1 MASPSESSLISK
13 LQSSDSPGI
22 HALVSDYLRPL
33 SDLKPTKKPNPDQTL
48 IRSLAK
54 RFLSFLNASLSLLP
68 KRLPEVSK
76 SNDSDAVFLLELL
89 RVYRLCL
96 DCLDVVASQLASKPF
111 SVELQRL
118 RLIHCLESCGLLEE
132 AQSEG
137 FGVLE
142 KLRPAKTK
150 GKLLPEIDKGSGDDK
165 ELCYLVVDIVVS
177 LVRCA
182 AAGLAKED
190 GHFRKVLQLVEEV
203 NPWLRLDSNSYE
215 KLHKM
220 LVTHLGKCTLNLL
233 GRTPF
238 LDRDFV
244 TLFWCTTLTEY
255 VKSPIKDQ
263 VYKITLRIC
272 SSLFALRDNN
282 SLYIMDILDSIL
294 RECKVEEGN
303 TGKDFVELVYY
314 CANKCQTANASFCS
328 TFAAYLNK
336 IAEHF
341 KQVSTPIN
349 SILRL
354 YAAGLLLVS
363 CNLRS
368 RTGDVASSGYA
379 KFECLLGT
387 LLENEKI
394 LQNSP
399 PLLGSL
405 HICIKSNCMS
415 SSVED
420 QCFAGPPC
428 ILSGFDAEASMTY
441 LSVYLEALKFLCQP
455 LAKSINSERKQLVTE
470 VDDASAMTMMSTVQ
484 DAFHILCHLILSS
497 ASSMPK
503 NNGDGFD
510 EKSKTVLNLVVAAF
524 TLSIRTNLKVQ
535 ESKQLINQIIA
546 SKWIEAEGLKYII
559 ACLYNIAV
567 VLYRNRQLKKT
578 SKVLNLCCKA
588 SWLCIKY
595 HCANLSE
602 AALKEFV
609 MEACTRSAFL
619 LDIIYDVNNLKI
631 NKKMI
636 DILKNWFTANY
647 LFDRLPAPIPVVK
660 QWVKIVCRRATQ
672 VDETIDSL
680 TLYSLLS
687 SSTELSKR
695 NNAMILEQEL
705 TAYEEMGFKY
715 PEFCQKMQMK
725 ITDILLQD
733 IYITPD
739 SRFQKAQTLVRKGK
753 AIRVRGIGGL
763 RDCIQCLSEAITIL
777 KEISGEI
784 CTDNNPI
791 DHQLCVTYCLRA
803 ICTQEAEAN
812 SKQQIFEDVKAA
824 LDLWLNI
831 SHLNHFEEGDCSA
844 LSDNIMI
851 LLYNVVDLLQ
861 LKGFMELFN
870 DASRLV
876 IKMFKR
882 KNVPIEKWLPLM
894 WESRSLSHALCVSP
908 VNEEFIMNSMD
919 EFSELSNIDFWIRY
933 LQGNQ
938 SSLIGFQ
945 QNFSFL
951 FASSHKN
958 SCSHGSSFQT
968 DITIAE
974 VQKAALDLI
983 SNVPVPSH
991 STFLAGCL
999 FYDLCPRLVANG
1011 QLIEAL
1017 SSAKE
1022 AHRLHAKLFQRKFTH
1037 SVQQQNEEQNVIA
1050 DSSKN
1055 LMDGIENIGLNLSVA
1070 REVLLFD
1077 SISWDLEDN
1086 YLSAWKVMQC
1096 YLESTLQ
1103 VGIIHEMVGDGA
1115 EAETYFKWGK
1125 AISCSLNLPFFL
1137 IVFSSSLGKLY
1148 VKKRLWDL
1156 AEKELRSAE
1165 QILKESNTLFCCSKC
1180 KLKLEVTLYEYLG
1193 DLCQSKFDTCDGVM
1207 SEETAKN
1214 WYTSALDKLN
1224 LSEWKNPLSCPEVG
1238 SDGTAT
1244 DIKCPAGKTCT
1255 CFIMNE
1261 AGENVKKSMK
1271 VGRQTE
1277 IGPKQNRKTK
1287 IAAKVLPKEPNL
1299 VVENTSRLTRSRYRS
1314 LQNQDTSIHRKLEV
1328 HESLEG
1334 NHVSDSS
1341 DMLSQNGSVFSNIG
1355 CPFPSRCA
1363 ITCVFSKM
1371 RCWYCLP
1378 SEVIR
1383 SGLLN
1388 DFINLKWEF
1397 VRRQLSMKLL
1407 SRVVKCFA
1415 YPGQIDE
1422 ARKILLRSISVLVSR
1437 NPFYPMPS
1445 SIPLDYFH
1453 HLVAREIP
1461 GDVFT
1466 IERAEIVH
1474 DICWYS
1480 LKSYHSKFARNIF
1493 CNLSFI
1499 KFEDL
1504 SSWLMVAFVLSR
1516 EVPVIFQKVSK
1527 LLAVMCVVS
1536 SLSEQFSLSSFSKA
1550 LGENYWSSYFH
1561 QASIGTHLNYQF
1573 LSHLTGRCKGSYV
1586 TGSSSIKEC
1595 TSDLLRLVPDTT
1607 VDLAEYVKRFL
1618 AGLPSTTIIS
1628 ISLLGRDYTS
1638 LLQELLS
1645 YPTCVQAW
1653 MLVSRLSFKN
1663 EPVVM
1668 LLPLDSIL
1676 QASGEG
1682 DLSTGSDTFP
1692 KCEEHSEKWRCPWGF
1707 TVVDDVAPAFKT
1719 ILEENYLSTI
1729 SPLEDTTQNRMLWWK
1744 RRKNLDHCLDKLL
1757 RNLEESCFGSWKC
1770 LLLGEWLNC
1779 KNFDLVLKNLVND
1792 LRSKCKLDVNEGLL
1806 KIILGGSKYV
1816 CDGKTLVSQLCSKK
1830 DCYIAKVG
1838 YCNEAR
1844 RGILNSAD
1852 GIGVSSEVAFELLS
1866 EALNVLEVDD
1876 SMYREPIILVL
1887 DYEVQMLPWENL
1899 PILRNQEV
1907 YRMPSVSCISAV
1919 LHKDSNH
1926 KEQVGR
1932 NLGPFPL
1939 IDPLD
1944 AFYLLNPDGDLG
1956 GTQIEFENYFRDQNL
1971 EGKAGLRPTIKEL
1984 ASALESHDLF
1994 IYFGHGSGGQY
2005 IPRHEIQKLDKCAAT
2020 LLMGCSSGSLTLPG
2034 QYAPQGIPLSYLL
2047 AGSPAIVGNLWE
2059 VTDKDIDRFG
2069 KAMLD
2074 AWLKERSDMPTE
2086 CLQCNLLSEEFEAMN
2101 LKGCKGRA
2109 KRKAPRKKLLE
2120 LAESESPK
2128 NCGHRRKI
2136 GAFMGQA
2143 REVCTLP
2150 FLTGASP
2157 VCYGVPTGIWRKTN
2171 V

>member
-22 HALVSDYLRPL
+22 HALVFDYLRPL
-33 SDLKPTKKPNPDQTL
+33 SDLKPTKKSNPDQTL

-54 RFLSFLNASLSLLP
+54 RFLSFLNASLSILP

-76 SNDSDAVFLLELL
+76 SNNAVSLLELL

-96 DCLDVVASQLASKPF
+96 DCLDAVASQLASKPF
-111 SVELQRL
+111 SVEFQRL
-118 RLIHCLESCGLLEE
+118 RLIHCLESCGLFDE
-132 AQSEG
+132 AQLEG
-137 FGVLE
+137 LGVLE
-142 KLRPAKTK
+142 KLPPAKRK
-150 GKLLPEIDKGSGDDK
+150 GKLLPEIDKGSGEGK
-165 ELCYLVVDIVVS
+165 EFCSLVVDIVVS
-177 LVRCA
+177 LLRCA

-190 GHFRKVLQLVEEV
+190 AHFRKVLQLVEEV
-203 NPWLRLDSNSYE
+203 NPWLRRLDSNSYE

-238 LDRDFV
+238 PDRDLV

-263 VYKITLRIC
+263 VYKIALRVC

-282 SLYIMDILDSIL
+282 SLYIMDILDSIV

-341 KQVSTPIN
+341 KQVMTPIN

-368 RTGDVASSGYA
+368 RTGDLASSGSA

-405 HICIKSNCMS
+405 HICSKSNCMS

-420 QCFAGPPC
+420 QCFAGHPC
-428 ILSGFDAEASMTY
+428 ALSGFDGEASMTY
-441 LSVYLEALKFLCQP
+441 LSGYLEALKYLCQP
-455 LAKSINSERKQLVTE
+455 LAKSINSERKELVTK

-497 ASSMPK
+497 TSSMPK
-503 NNGDGFD
+503 NNGGGFD

-567 VLYRNRQLKKT
+567 VLYRNRLLKKA

-595 HCANLSE
+595 HSANLSE
-602 AALKEFV
+602 GALKEFV
-609 MEACTRSAFL
+609 MEACTRSALL
-619 LDIIYDVNNLKI
+619 LDIIHDVNNLKI

-636 DILKNWFTANY
+636 DILKNWFTAND
-647 LFDRLPAPIPVVK
+647 LFEGLPAPIPVVK
-660 QWVKIVCRRATQ
+660 QWVKIECKRATQ
-672 VDETIDSL
+672 VDERIDSL

-687 SSTELSKR
+687 SSLELSKR
-695 NNAMILEQEL
+695 NIAMILEQEL

-733 IYITPD
+733 IYITLD

-763 RDCIQCLSEAITIL
+763 RDCIQCLSEAITIMN
-777 KEISGEI
+777 EIFGEI

-791 DHQLCVTYCLRA
+791 HHQLCVTYCLRA

-812 SKQQIFEDVKAA
+812 SKQIFEDVKAA
-824 LDLWLNI
+824 LDLWLSI
-831 SHLNHFEEGDCSA
+831 SHLNRFEEGDSSA

-870 DASRLV
+870 DAYQLL

-908 VNEEFIMNSMD
+908 VNEEFIMNSLD

-951 FASSHKN
+951 FASSHRN

-968 DITIAE
+968 DITIDE

-1037 SVQQQNEEQNVIA
+1037 NVQQQNEEKNVMV

-1055 LMDGIENIGLNLSVA
+1055 LMDGVENIGLNLSVA

-1077 SISWDLEDN
+1077 SISWDLKDS

-1103 VGIIHEMVGDGA
+1103 LGIIHEMIGDGA
-1115 EAETYFKWGK
+1115 EAETYLKWGK
-1125 AISCSLNLPFFL
+1125 AISCSLKLPFF
-1137 IVFSSSLGKLY
+1137 IIIFSSSLGKLY
-1148 VKKRLWDL
+1148 LKKRLWDL
-1156 AEKELRSAE
+1156 AEKELLSAE
-1165 QILKESNTLFCCSKC
+1165 QILKESNTPFCCSKC

-1224 LSEWKNPLSCPEVG
+1224 LSEWKNPLSCPEDG

-1261 AGENVKKSMK
+1261 VGESVKKSMK
-1271 VGRQTE
+1271 AGRETE
-1277 IGPKQNRKTK
+1277 IGAKQNRKTK
-1287 IAAKVLPKEPNL
+1287 NAAKVLPKEPNL
-1299 VVENTSRLTRSRYRS
+1299 VVENKSRLTRSRYRS
-1314 LQNQDTSIHRKLEV
+1314 SQNQYTSIHGKLEV

-1341 DMLSQNGSVFSNIG
+1341 DMLSQNGSVLSNIG
-1355 CPFPSRCA
+1355 CTFASRCA

-1371 RCWYCLP
+1371 KCWYCLP
-1378 SEVIR
+1378 SEVVK

-1397 VRRQLSMKLL
+1397 VRRQHSMKLL

-1493 CNLSFI
+1493 CNLSSI

-1504 SSWLMVAFVLSR
+1504 ASWLMVAFVLSR
-1516 EVPVIFQKVSK
+1516 EVPVIFQ
-1527 LLAVMCVVS
+1527 
-1536 SLSEQFSLSSFSKA
+1536 
-1550 LGENYWSSYFH
+1550 
-1561 QASIGTHLNYQF
+1561 
-1573 LSHLTGRCKGSYV
+1573 KGSYV

-1607 VDLAEYVKRFL
+1607 VDLAEYVKKFL

-1676 QASGEG
+1676 QASCEG
-1682 DLSTGSDTFP
+1682 DLSTGSGTSP
-1692 KCEEHSEKWRCPWGF
+1692 KCEEHSEKWHCPWGF
-1707 TVVDDVAPAFKT
+1707 TVVDDVAPTFKT
-1719 ILEENYLSTI
+1719 ILEENYLSTK

-1757 RNLEESCFGSWKC
+1757 RNLEESWFGSWKC

-1838 YCNEAR
+1838 YCDEAR
-1844 RGILNSAD
+1844 RGILNSAN

-1876 SMYREPIILVL
+1876 SVNREPIILVL

-1919 LHKDSNH
+1919 LHKGSNH

-2157 VCYGVPTGIWRKTN
+2157 VCYGVPTGIWRKRN

>member
-13 LQSSDSPGI
+13 LQSSDSTGI

-33 SDLKPTKKPNPDQTL
+33 ADLKPSKKSNHDQTL

-54 RFLSFLNASLSLLP
+54 RFLSFLNASLSILP
-68 KRLPEVSK
+68 KRLPEASK
-76 SNDSDAVFLLELL
+76 SNDAVSLGELL

-96 DCLDVVASQLASKPF
+96 DCLDAVASQLASKPF
-111 SVELQRL
+111 SVEFQRL
-118 RLIHCLESCGLLEE
+118 RLTHCLECCGLFDE
-132 AQSEG
+132 AEAEG
-137 FGVLE
+137 LGVLE
-142 KLRPAKTK
+142 KLRPARRK
-150 GKLLPEIDKGSGDDK
+150 GRLLPEIDKGGGDGKD
-165 ELCYLVVDIVVS
+165 LCSLVVEIVLS

-190 GHFRKVLQLVEEV
+190 GHFRKVLQLVDEV
-203 NPWLRLDSNSYE
+203 TPWLRGLDSNSYE
-215 KLHKM
+215 KLHKV
-220 LVTHLGKCTLNLL
+220 LVVHLGKCTLNLL

-238 LDRDFV
+238 PDRDLV
-244 TLFWCTTLTEY
+244 ILFCCTTLTEY

-263 VYKITLRIC
+263 VYKIAHKIC
-272 SSLFALRDNN
+272 SSLFALQDNN
-282 SLYIMDILDSIL
+282 SLYIMDILDCIV

-303 TGKDFVELVYY
+303 TGTEFVELVYY
-314 CANKCQTANASFCS
+314 CVNKCQTANANFCS

-336 IAEHF
+336 IEEHF
-341 KQVSTPIN
+341 KQVMTPIN

-368 RTGDVASSGYA
+368 RTGDLASSGSA

-405 HICIKSNCMS
+405 HICSKSSCMS

-420 QCFAGPPC
+420 QCFDGHPDT
-428 ILSGFDAEASMTY
+428 LSGFDGKASMTY
-441 LSVYLEALKFLCQP
+441 LPVYLEALKFLCQP

-470 VDDASAMTMMSTVQ
+470 VDDASARTMLSTIQ

-497 ASSMPK
+497 ASFMPK

-510 EKSKTVLNLVVAAF
+510 EKSKTVLNVVVAAF
-524 TLSIRTNLKVQ
+524 TLSIRNNLKVQ
-535 ESKQLINQIIA
+535 ESKQLIKQIIA
-546 SKWIEAEGLKYII
+546 SKWIETEGLKYII

-567 VLYRNRQLKKT
+567 VLYRNRQLEKA

-595 HCANLSE
+595 HCGNLSE
-602 AALKEFV
+602 GVLKEFV
-609 MEACTRSAFL
+609 MEACTRSALL
-619 LDIIYDVNNLKI
+619 LDILYDINNLKI

-636 DILKNWFTANY
+636 EILKNWFTAND
-647 LFDRLPAPIPVVK
+647 LFERLPAPIPVVK
-660 QWVKIVCRRATQ
+660 QWVKIECKCATQ
-672 VDETIDSL
+672 LDETIDSL
-680 TLYSLLS
+680 TLYCLLS

-695 NNAMILEQEL
+695 NIAIILEQEL
-705 TAYEEMGFKY
+705 TAYEEMSFKY
-715 PEFCQKMQMK
+715 PELCQKMQMK
-725 ITDILLQD
+725 ITGILLQD

-753 AIRVRGIGGL
+753 AIRVSGIGGL
-763 RDCIQCLSEAITIL
+763 RDCIQCLSEAINIM
-777 KEISGEI
+777 KEISGEM
-784 CTDNNPI
+784 CADNNPI

-812 SKQQIFEDVKAA
+812 LKQIFEDVKAA
-824 LDLWLNI
+824 LDLWLSI
-831 SHLNHFEEGDCSA
+831 SQLNLYEEGDCSA
-844 LSDNIMI
+844 LSDSTMI

-861 LKGFMELFN
+861 LKGLMELFN
-870 DASRLV
+870 DAYQLV
-876 IKMFKR
+876 IKMFKW
-882 KNVPIEKWLPLM
+882 KNVPVEKWLTLM
-894 WESRSLSHALCVSP
+894 WESRRLSHALCVSP
-908 VNEEFIMNSMD
+908 VNEEFIKNSLD

-951 FASSHKN
+951 FASFHRN

-968 DITIAE
+968 DITIDE

-1037 SVQQQNEEQNVIA
+1037 NVKRQNEEHNVIV
-1050 DSSKN
+1050 DFSEN
-1055 LMDGIENIGLNLSVA
+1055 LMDGVESIGMNLSVA
-1070 REVLLFD
+1070 REVLLYD
-1077 SISWDLEDN
+1077 SIPWDLKDR

-1103 VGIIHEMVGDGA
+1103 VGIMHEMIGDGV
-1115 EAETYFKWGK
+1115 EAETYLQWGK
-1125 AISCSLNLPFFL
+1125 AISCSLKLPLFT
-1137 IVFSSSLGKLY
+1137 IAFSSSLGKLY

-1156 AEKELRSAE
+1156 AEKELCSAE
-1165 QILKESNTLFCCSKC
+1165 QILKDSSTPFCCSKC

-1193 DLCQSKFDTCDGVM
+1193 DLCQSKFDTCDGVI
-1207 SEETAKN
+1207 SDETAKN

-1224 LSEWKNPLSCPEVG
+1224 LSEWKNPLSCPEDG

-1255 CFIMNE
+1255 CFIMSE

-1271 VGRQTE
+1271 AGRETE
-1277 IGPKQNRKTK
+1277 TGAKQNRKTK
-1287 IAAKVLPKEPNL
+1287 NAAKVLPKEPNL
-1299 VVENTSRLTRSRYRS
+1299 VVENKSRITRSRYRS
-1314 LQNQDTSIHRKLEV
+1314 SQNQDTSIHRKLEV
-1328 HESLEG
+1328 HEILEG
-1334 NHVSDSS
+1334 NHVSNPS
-1341 DMLSQNGSVFSNIG
+1341 DMLSQNGPVLSKIG
-1355 CPFPSRCA
+1355 CFFASGCA

-1371 RCWYCLP
+1371 RSWYCLP
-1378 SEVIR
+1378 SEVVK

-1388 DFINLKWEF
+1388 DFINFRWEF

-1407 SRVVKCFA
+1407 SRIVKCLA

-1437 NPFYPMPS
+1437 NPFYTTFS

-1453 HLVAREIP
+1453 HLVATEIP

-1493 CNLSFI
+1493 CNISSI

-1504 SSWLMVAFVLSR
+1504 ATWLMVAFVLSR
-1516 EVPVIFQKVSK
+1516 EVPVVFQKVSK

-1536 SLSEQFSLSSFSKA
+1536 SLSEQFSLSSFSKSLA
-1550 LGENYWSSYFH
+1550 ENYWSSYFH
-1561 QASIGTHLNYQF
+1561 QASIGTHLTYQF
-1573 LSHLTGRCKGSYV
+1573 LSHMTGRCKGSYV
-1586 TGSSSIKEC
+1586 TGSCIREC
-1595 TSDLLRLVPDTT
+1595 TFDLLRLVPDTT
-1607 VDLAEYVKRFL
+1607 VDLAEYVKKFL
-1618 AGLPSTTIIS
+1618 AGLPSTTIIG

-1653 MLVSRLSFKN
+1653 MLVSRLNFKN
-1663 EPVVM
+1663 EPVVV

-1676 QASGEG
+1676 QDEG
-1682 DLSTGSDTFP
+1682 DLSTGLGTFP
-1692 KCEEHSEKWRCPWGF
+1692 KCEGHSEKWRCPWGF

-1729 SPLEDTTQNRMLWWK
+1729 SPSEDTTQNRMLWWK

-1757 RNLEESCFGSWKC
+1757 RNLEESWFGSWKC
-1770 LLLGEWLNC
+1770 LLLGQWLNC
-1779 KNFDLVLKNLVND
+1779 KSFDLVLKKLVND

-1816 CDGKTLVSQLCSKK
+1816 CDGKALVSQLCSKK

-1838 YCNEAR
+1838 YCDEAR
-1844 RGILNSAD
+1844 KGMLNAAN
-1852 GIGVSSEVAFELLS
+1852 GFGMSSEVAFELLN

-1876 SMYREPIILVL
+1876 SVNREPIILVL

-1926 KEQVGR
+1926 KEERVGR
-1932 NLGPFPL
+1932 NLAPFPL

-1971 EGKAGLRPTIKEL
+1971 EGKAGSRPTIKEL

-1994 IYFGHGSGGQY
+1994 IYFGHGSGAQY

-2074 AWLKERSDMPTE
+2074 AWLKERSDMPME

-2157 VCYGVPTGIWRKTN
+2157 VCYGVPTGIWRKRN
-2171 V
+2171 I

>member
-13 LQSSDSPGI
+13 LQSSDSTGI
-22 HALVSDYLRPL
+22 HALVADYLRPL
-33 SDLKPTKKPNPDQTL
+33 SDLKPTKKSKNDQTL

-54 RFLSFLNASLSLLP
+54 RFLSFLNASLSILP

-76 SNDSDAVFLLELL
+76 SNDAVLLLELL

-96 DCLDVVASQLASKPF
+96 DCLDAVSSQLASKPF
-111 SVELQRL
+111 CVEFQRL
-118 RLIHCLESCGLLEE
+118 RLIHCLESCALLHEAETEGL
-132 AQSEG
+132 
-137 FGVLE
+137 GVLE
-142 KLRPAKTK
+142 KLRPPKRK
-150 GKLLPEIDKGSGDDK
+150 GKLLPEIDKGGGDGKD
-165 ELCYLVVDIVVS
+165 LCSLVVEIVAS
-177 LVRCA
+177 LVKCA

-190 GHFRKVLQLVEEV
+190 AHFRKVLQLVEEV
-203 NPWLRLDSNSYE
+203 TPWLRGLDSNSHE

-220 LVTHLGKCTLNLL
+220 LVIHLGKCALNLL
-233 GRTPF
+233 GRTTFP
-238 LDRDFV
+238 DRDLV
-244 TLFWCTTLTEY
+244 ILFCCTTLNEY
-255 VKSPIKDQ
+255 VKSPIRDQ
-263 VYKITLRIC
+263 VYK
-272 SSLFALRDNN
+272 
-282 SLYIMDILDSIL
+282 
-294 RECKVEEGN
+294 VGEGN
-303 TGKDFVELVYY
+303 TGTEFLELVYY
-314 CANKCQTANASFCS
+314 CVNKCQTANASFCS

-341 KQVSTPIN
+341 KQVMTPIN
-349 SILRL
+349 SILKL

-368 RTGDVASSGYA
+368 RTGDLASSGSA
-379 KFECLLGT
+379 KFECLLGI
-387 LLENEKI
+387 LLENEKM
-394 LQNSP
+394 LQSSP
-399 PLLGSL
+399 PLLGSS
-405 HICIKSNCMS
+405 HSCSKSSCMS

-420 QCFAGPPC
+420 QCFDG
-428 ILSGFDAEASMTY
+428 EASMTH

-470 VDDASAMTMMSTVQ
+470 VGDASAITMLSTVQ

-497 ASSMPK
+497 TSSMPK

-510 EKSKTVLNLVVAAF
+510 EKSKTVLNVVVAAF
-524 TLSIRTNLKVQ
+524 TLSIRTNLKVK
-535 ESKQLINQIIA
+535 ESKQLIKQIIA
-546 SKWIEAEGLKYII
+546 SKWIEIEGLKYII

-567 VLYRNRQLKKT
+567 VLYKNMQQRKA
-578 SKVLNLCCKA
+578 SKVLNLSCKA

-595 HCANLSE
+595 HCGNLSE
-602 AALKEFV
+602 GALNEFV
-609 MEACTRSAFL
+609 METCTRSALL
-619 LDIIYDVNNLKI
+619 LDILYDINNPKI
-631 NKKMI
+631 NKKII
-636 DILKNWFTANY
+636 DILKNWSTAND
-647 LFDRLPAPIPVVK
+647 LFERLPAPIPVVK
-660 QWVKIVCRRATQ
+660 QWVKIECKRAMQ
-672 VDETIDSL
+672 VDERNDSL
-680 TLYSLLS
+680 TLYCLLS

-695 NNAMILEQEL
+695 NIAMILEQEL

-715 PEFCQKMQMK
+715 PELCQKMQRK
-725 ITDILLQD
+725 ITAILLQD

-739 SRFQKAQTLVRKGK
+739 SRFQKAQILVRKGK
-753 AIRVRGIGGL
+753 AIRVSGMDGL
-763 RDCIQCLSEAITIL
+763 RDCIQCLSEAITIM
-777 KEISGEI
+777 KGISGEM

-803 ICTQEAEAN
+803 LCTQEAEAN
-812 SKQQIFEDVKAA
+812 SKQIFEDVKAA
-824 LDLWLNI
+824 LDLWLSI
-831 SHLNHFEEGDCSA
+831 SHLNCFEEGGCSA
-844 LSDNIMI
+844 VSDSI
-851 LLYNVVDLLQ
+851 
-861 LKGFMELFN
+861 GFMELFN
-870 DASRLV
+870 DAYQLV
-876 IKMFKR
+876 IKMFKW
-882 KNVPIEKWLPLM
+882 KNVPIEKWLTLM
-894 WESRSLSHALCVSP
+894 WESRRLSHALCVSP
-908 VNEEFIMNSMD
+908 VNEEFITNSLD
-919 EFSELSNIDFWIRY
+919 EFSEIPNIDFWIRY

-951 FASSHKN
+951 FAGSHRNSS
-958 SCSHGSSFQT
+958 SHGSSFQT
-968 DITIAE
+968 DITIDE

-1022 AHRLHAKLFQRKFTH
+1022 AHRLHAKLFQRKFKYN
-1037 SVQQQNEEQNVIA
+1037 VQQQNEEHNVIV
-1050 DSSKN
+1050 DFSKN
-1055 LMDGIENIGLNLSVA
+1055 LMDGVENIGLNLSVA

-1077 SISWDLEDN
+1077 SIPWDLKDS

-1103 VGIIHEMVGDGA
+1103 VGIIYEMIGDGT
-1115 EAETYFKWGK
+1115 EAETYLQWGK
-1125 AISCSLNLPFFL
+1125 AISCSLKLPLFT
-1137 IVFSSSLGKLY
+1137 IAFSSSLGKLY

-1165 QILKESNTLFCCSKC
+1165 HILKESSRPFCCSKC

-1193 DLCQSKFDTCDGVM
+1193 DLCQSKFDTCDGVI

-1224 LSEWKNPLSCPEVG
+1224 VSEWKNPLSCPEDG

-1255 CFIMNE
+1255 CFLINE
-1261 AGENVKKSMK
+1261 ADENAKKSMK
-1271 VGRQTE
+1271 AGRETE
-1277 IGPKQNRKTK
+1277 AGAKKNRKTK
-1287 IAAKVLPKEPNL
+1287 NAAKVLLKEPNL
-1299 VVENTSRLTRSRYRS
+1299 VVENKSRLTRSRSRS
-1314 LQNQDTSIHRKLEV
+1314 SQNQDISINRKLEV

-1334 NHVSDSS
+1334 NHVSDPS
-1341 DMLSQNGSVFSNIG
+1341 DMLSQNGSVLSKIG
-1355 CPFPSRCA
+1355 CPFAS
-1363 ITCVFSKM
+1363 

-1378 SEVIR
+1378 SEVVI

-1415 YPGQIDE
+1415 YTGQIDE
-1422 ARKILLRSISVLVSR
+1422 TRKILLRSISILGSR
-1437 NPFYPMPS
+1437 NPFYPTFS

-1453 HLVAREIP
+1453 HLVAKEIP

-1493 CNLSFI
+1493 CNLSSI

-1504 SSWLMVAFVLSR
+1504 ASWLAVAFVLSR
-1516 EVPVIFQKVSK
+1516 EVPAIFQKVSK

-1536 SLSEQFSLSSFSKA
+1536 SVSEQFSLSSFSKA

-1561 QASIGTHLNYQF
+1561 QASIGTHLTHQF
-1573 LSHLTGRCKGSYV
+1573 LSHLTGRSKGSYV
-1586 TGSSSIKEC
+1586 TGSSCIQVR
-1595 TSDLLRLVPDTT
+1595 TFDLLRLVPETT
-1607 VDLAEYVKRFL
+1607 VDLAEYVKKFL
-1618 AGLPSTTIIS
+1618 AGLPSTTIIG

-1653 MLVSRLSFKN
+1653 MLVSRLNFKN

-1676 QASGEG
+1676 QASDDG
-1682 DLSTGSDTFP
+1682 DLSTGLGTFP
-1692 KCEEHSEKWRCPWGF
+1692 KCEEHSEKWRCPWGY

-1729 SPLEDTTQNRMLWWK
+1729 SPFEDTTQNRMLWWK

-1757 RNLEESCFGSWKC
+1757 RNLEESWFGSWKC

-1779 KNFDLVLKNLVND
+1779 TNFDPVLKNLVND
-1792 LRSKCKLDVNEGLL
+1792 LRSKCKLDVNEDLL
-1806 KIILGGSKYV
+1806 KVILGGSKYV
-1816 CDGKTLVSQLCSKK
+1816 CDGRTLVSQLCPKK

-1838 YCNEAR
+1838 YCDEAR
-1844 RGILNSAD
+1844 RGILLNAVN
-1852 GIGVSSEVAFELLS
+1852 GFGMSSEVAFELLN

-1876 SMYREPIILVL
+1876 SVNREPIILVL

-1919 LHKDSNH
+1919 LHK
-1926 KEQVGR
+1926 EPVGR
-1932 NLGPFPL
+1932 NLVPFPL

-1944 AFYLLNPDGDLG
+1944 AFYLLNPDGDLR

-1971 EGKAGLRPTIKEL
+1971 EGKAGSRPTIKEL

-1994 IYFGHGSGGQY
+1994 IYFGHGSGAQY
-2005 IPRHEIQKLDKCAAT
+2005 IPRHEIQKLEKCAAT

-2069 KAMLD
+2069 RAMLD
-2074 AWLKERSDMPTE
+2074 AWLKERSDMPME
-2086 CLQCNLLSEEFEAMN
+2086 CLQCNLSEEFEAMN

-2109 KRKAPRKKLLE
+2109 KRKAPRKKLL
-2120 LAESESPK
+2120 AESESPK
-2128 NCGHRRKI
+2128 NCDHRRKI

-2157 VCYGVPTGIWRKTN
+2157 LESRSFHTGTITLCHEKGKGEKQRC
-2171 V
+2171 VV